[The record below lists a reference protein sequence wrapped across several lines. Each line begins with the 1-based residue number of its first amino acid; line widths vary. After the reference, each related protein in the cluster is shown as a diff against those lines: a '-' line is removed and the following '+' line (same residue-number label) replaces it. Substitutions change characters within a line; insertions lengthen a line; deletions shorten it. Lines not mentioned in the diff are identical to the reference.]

1 MSYLYENLNVGSRQ
15 ILVLWFGRIGP
26 RTEAAVFV
34 ELLIRQKK
42 NDFWANEWEEIQA
55 QKCNIY
61 SFYEIIIHTGKY
73 LLKQAVLR
81 GK

>member
-42 NDFWANEWEEIQA
+42 NDF
-55 QKCNIY
+55 
-61 SFYEIIIHTGKY
+61 
-73 LLKQAVLR
+73 
-81 GK
+81 